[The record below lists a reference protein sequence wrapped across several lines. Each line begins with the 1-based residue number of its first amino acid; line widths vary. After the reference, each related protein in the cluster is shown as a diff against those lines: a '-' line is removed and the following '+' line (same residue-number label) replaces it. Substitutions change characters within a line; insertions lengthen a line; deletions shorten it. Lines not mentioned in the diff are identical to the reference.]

1 MSLSTRQPP
10 RQAASQKASAM
21 SEVQSP
27 TPTVEAAAPGA
38 QAAPP
43 EQVRSGLEGVVAF
56 ATEIAEP
63 DKAGGA
69 LRYRGVDIESLVGT
83 VPYEQVW
90 GLLVDDRLKPGLPP
104 AEPHALTVR
113 SGDPRVDVQSALAML
128 APEWGFGQLIDISDE
143 EARDNLARASVMALS
158 FVAQSARG
166 VGQPP
171 VPQPEIDQGRTIP
184 ERFLIRWRGE
194 ANPDHVKAIDA
205 YWISAAEHGVNAS
218 TFTARVIASTGADV
232 AAALSG
238 AVGALSGPL
247 HGGAPSRVLTMLDE
261 VEAMGDAERWVK
273 DALDRGER
281 LMGFGHRVYRA
292 EDPRARVLRRTARE
306 LGSPRFAVAE
316 ALEQAALTELHAR
329 KPDRVLA
336 TNVEFWSAVVLDLAD
351 VPAELFTSMF
361 TCARVAGWSAHV
373 LEQKREAKR
382 LRPPPRSAAPP
393 PRSIAEVQ

>member
-1 MSLSTRQPP
+1 MSAVET
-10 RQAASQKASAM
+10 AAAA
-21 SEVQSP
+21 EVQ
-27 TPTVEAAAPGA
+27 
-38 QAAPP
+38 
-43 EQVRSGLEGVVAF
+43 SGLEGVVAF

-69 LRYRGVDIESLVGT
+69 LRYRGVDIEDLVGA

-90 GLLVDDRLKPGLPP
+90 GLLVDGRLEPGLPP

-113 SGDPRVDVQSALAML
+113 SGDHRVDVQSALAML
-128 APEWGFGQLIDISDE
+128 APEWGFGQLIDITDE

-158 FVAQSARG
+158 FVAQSAREP
-166 VGQPP
+166 GQPP
-171 VPQPEIDQGRTIP
+171 VPQEEIDRGKTIP

-205 YWISAAEHGVNAS
+205 YWVSAAEHGMNAS

-247 HGGAPSRVLTMLDE
+247 HGGAPSRVLKMLEE
-261 VEAMGDAERWVK
+261 VEASGDAERWVS

-292 EDPRARVLRRTARE
+292 EDPRARVLRRTASE
-306 LGSPRFAVAE
+306 LGSPRFQAAE
-316 ALEQAALTELHAR
+316 ALEKAALAELQAR
-329 KPDRVLA
+329 RPDRVLA
-336 TNVEFWSAVVLDLAD
+336 TNVEFWSAVVLDLAE
-351 VPAELFTSMF
+351 VPPDLFTPMF
-361 TCARVAGWSAHV
+361 TCARVAGWSAHI
-373 LEQKREAKR
+373 LEQKREAK
-382 LRPPPRSAAPP
+382 LIRPTAIYVGEGPRSVAAVG
-393 PRSIAEVQ
+393 A